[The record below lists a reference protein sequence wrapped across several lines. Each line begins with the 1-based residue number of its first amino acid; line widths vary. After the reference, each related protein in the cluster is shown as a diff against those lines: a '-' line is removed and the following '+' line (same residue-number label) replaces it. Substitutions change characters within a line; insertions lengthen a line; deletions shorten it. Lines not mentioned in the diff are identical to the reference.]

1 MNLALI
7 NPKVWLEIAAAAIIA
22 GACWWGYNTVYDR
35 GADAVQ
41 RKWDAVE
48 QERSAQSAKVS
59 ADALQVTKDLQ
70 ASADKQREKSNAQIK
85 ALNSSLDAA
94 IAGLS
99 SRPARPDAGSV
110 PSNPASAAGGS
121 GPGCTGA
128 GLYREDGGFLAR
140 EAARAKGLAIQ
151 LAACQ
156 AQYNSARDKLK

>member
-7 NPKVWLEIAAAAIIA
+7 NPKVWLEIAIAAIIA

-48 QERSAQSAKVS
+48 KERSDQSAKVA
-59 ADALQVTKDLQ
+59 ADALQATKDLQ
-70 ASADKQREKSNAQIK
+70 ASADKQRGITNEQI
-85 ALNSSLDAA
+85 ANLNRNLGTA

-99 SRPARPDAGSV
+99 NRPSRTDAGGV
-110 PSNPASAAGGS
+110 PGSPAAGTSGS
-121 GPGCTGA
+121 EPRCTGA
-128 GLYREDGGFLAR
+128 GLYKEDGEFLIR

-151 LAACQ
+151 LAQCQ
-156 AQYNSARDKLK
+156 TQYNSAREKLK